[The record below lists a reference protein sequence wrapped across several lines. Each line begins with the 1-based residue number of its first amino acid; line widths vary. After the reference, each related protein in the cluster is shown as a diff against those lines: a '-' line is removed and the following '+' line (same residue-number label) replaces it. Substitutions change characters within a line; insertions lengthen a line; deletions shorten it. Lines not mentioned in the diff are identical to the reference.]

1 MPCGRVH
8 TGALQKHANYNYNYI
23 YNYIFIYN
31 YKQNRTS
38 V

>member
-23 YNYIFIYN
+23 FIYN

>member
-8 TGALQKHANYNYNYI
+8 TGALQKHANYNYI